1 MNANKQKLVVIL
13 GPTATG
19 KTKLATRLA
28 FDFGGEVISADSR
41 QVFKGMDI
49 GTGKDLKDYTLAVPA
64 VKSVK
69 SAKLSSK
76 SRSTMA
82 SKGHKKP
89 YKVPY
94 HLIDIIRPMTPF
106 NVAKYQKLA
115 KKAIAEVFKKGHLPM
130 LVGGT
135 GLYIDAVIKGYE
147 FFPEEKELRIKNYEL
162 RKKLDKWPLA
172 KLLEKL
178 QKIDPETNQKIDQK
192 NRRRVQR
199 AVEIY
204 LTTGK
209 KKSETDKMSESGY
222 DLLIL
227 GIDYPLEKIYQKIDS
242 RLETRIQEGMIKEIK
257 KLRREGVSWK
267 RLEEF
272 GLEYR
277 YVSRYLRGLIT
288 YEEMLEQLKNEIH
301 HFAKRQLTWFKR
313 NPDIVWLSDYQTAKK
328 KIKEFLKK

>member
-1 MNANKQKLVVIL
+1 MNETKPKLVVIL

-19 KTKLATRLA
+19 KTRLATQLA
-28 FDFGGEVISADSR
+28 YDFDGEIISADSR

-49 GTGKDLKDYTLAVPA
+49 GTGKDLKDYVLADVIEKP
-64 VKSVK
+64 VK
-69 SAKLSSK
+69 SAKLGFSATSRKATRGSK
-76 SRSTMA
+76 MA
-82 SKGHKKP
+82 

-115 KKAIAEVFKKGHLPM
+115 KKAISEIQQQDHLPM

-147 FFPEEKELRIKNYEL
+147 FAAGTKGLEAVR
-162 RKKLDKWPLA
+162 
-172 KLLEKL
+172 EKL
-178 QKIDPETNQKIDQK
+178 NKLTLAQLLARLKKVDLETYNKIDQK

-199 AVEIY
+199 ALEIY
-204 LTTGK
+204 ETTGQ
-209 KKSETDKMSESGY
+209 KKSVTDQMRQPDY

-227 GIDYPLEKIYQKIDS
+227 GIDFPLEKIYQKIDS
-242 RLETRIQEGMIKEIK
+242 RLEARIQEGMIKEIK
-257 KLRREGVSWK
+257 KLRASGVSWK

-277 YVSRYLRGLIT
+277 YVSRYLRGLIA

-313 NPDIVWLSDYQTAKK
+313 NPDIIWLSDYATAKK